1 MAGPRPRPPRLRPPR
16 PSRPPPSRRIAARDA
31 AQPARSPAAQTGAA
45 RPARRWRIPA
55 PLRWLGALLLLVLL
69 AIVAL
74 VLLFRWN
81 WLRGPIDDYATVRLG
96 RPVAIH
102 GDLSGRVWS
111 WTPSL
116 TARDVSVAEPRWA
129 GAGDMARLPKLT
141 VALDLRALLRGRFV
155 LSLVD
160 AEQPAVTLIRD
171 ASGRENWSY
180 GAPASG
186 AQSFK
191 LPPIHR
197 LVIADGRMS
206 LDDARR
212 KLSFAGV
219 VSSNERLIGYGHG
232 RFTLTGRG
240 AIAGEPFQAQV
251 LGGPLIDV
259 DPGRPY
265 PFQADI
271 RSGAS
276 RIVADGAL
284 ARPFDLGRFAATG
297 RVSGDDMANLYRLTG
312 LTLPNTP
319 PFALAGHLRRDGDR
333 FDVTGLT
340 GRVGSSDVAGR
351 LLISDSS
358 GRRDLTGDLAS
369 RRLNLPD
376 LTAVV
381 GGAPQKVVAG
391 GVTSPLQK
399 AAAAKLSAE
408 GRVFPD
414 ARLDVER
421 VRQMDADVRYRAETV
436 SAGPLPVRQVS
447 FRVRLD
453 HGVLT
458 VAPLSFVLPQGA
470 LSGRARVDARGA
482 TPVTGIDLTLANA
495 QAQNLLPKTAGP
507 PPLTGSLEA
516 RARISGAGDS
526 VRTAAAHADGV
537 VAVVIPQGQMRQLLA
552 ELMGIDV
559 GRSLFLYLSHDTS
572 PTPVRC
578 AVAEFRAEGG
588 VMTAQRILIDTSAVQ
603 AQGKGVVD
611 LRNETVDLTLN
622 GRPKHFRLLR
632 VAAPITLKGRLD
644 HPQFGVDVAKALPQ
658 ASLSALLGVFAAPVA
673 AVLPF
678 IAPGQP
684 HDANCAALLA
694 EAATHGAPVSPA
706 MAVRQVKH

>member
-1 MAGPRPRPPRLRPPR
+1 MAG
-16 PSRPPPSRRIAARDA
+16 RDA
-31 AQPARSPAAQTGAA
+31 AQPVRGPTAQTSAA
-45 RPARRWRIPA
+45 RPAQGWRMPA
-55 PLRWLGALLLLVLL
+55 TLRWLGALIVLLLA
-69 AIVAL
+69 AIAVFAM
-74 VLLFRWN
+74 LFRWN
-81 WLRGPIDDYATVRLG
+81 WLREPIDDYATVRLG

-111 WTPSL
+111 WTPSF
-116 TARDVSVAEPRWA
+116 TARDVSVGEPRWA

-141 VALDLRALLRGRFV
+141 VALDLKALLRGRFA

-160 AEQPAVTLIRD
+160 AEQPTVALIRD
-171 ASGRENWSY
+171 SSGRENWSF

-186 AQSFK
+186 APSFK
-191 LPPIHR
+191 LPPVHR
-197 LVIADGRMS
+197 FIIADGRMS

-212 KLSFAGV
+212 KLSFAGQV
-219 VSSNERLIGYGHG
+219 TSNERLIGYGHG

-251 LGGPLIDV
+251 VGGPLIDV

-265 PFQADI
+265 PFQANI

-276 RIVADGAL
+276 RIVADGVL

-319 PFALAGHLRRDGDR
+319 PYALAGRLRRDGDR
-333 FDVTGLT
+333 FDVTGLA

-351 LLISDSS
+351 LVISERG

-369 RRLNLPD
+369 RRLSLAD
-376 LTAVV
+376 LTAVI
-381 GGAPQKVVAG
+381 GGAPRKVVAG
-391 GVTSPLQK
+391 AVTSPLQR
-399 AAAAKLSAE
+399 AAAARLSAE

-436 SAGPLPVRQVS
+436 AAGPLPVRQVS

-458 VAPLSFVLPQGA
+458 VAPLSLVLPQGA
-470 LSGRARVDARGA
+470 LSGRARLDARGT
-482 TPVTGIDLTLANA
+482 TPVTALDLTLANA
-495 QAQNLLPKTAGP
+495 QAQDLLPKTAGP
-507 PPLTGSLEA
+507 PPLTGPLET
-516 RARISGAGDS
+516 RARLSGAGDS
-526 VRTAAAHADGV
+526 VRTAAAQANGV

-559 GRSLFLYLSHDTS
+559 GRSLFLYLAHDKS

-588 VMTAQRILIDTSAVQ
+588 VMTAQRILIDTAAVQ
-603 AQGKGVVD
+603 AQGRGVID

-644 HPQFGVDVAKALPQ
+644 HPKFGVDVAKALPQ
-658 ASLSALLGVFAAPVA
+658 AGLSALLGALAAPVA

-694 EAATHGAPVSPA
+694 EAATDGAPVSPA
-706 MAVRQVKH
+706 MAAPQVKH